1 MKLQAKIGNETSA
14 VSVKEEGNRLFAEID
29 GRKYGFEA
37 VQPETGQVSLRFD
50 DGRKIEAR
58 VELDA
63 EGRYI
68 VWIDGRSI
76 ELELADPKK
85 LRGSAAS
92 NAETSG
98 VADIKTAMP
107 GKVVRLIAAVGDT
120 VEKGDG
126 VIVVEAMK
134 MQNEIRSPKNGT
146 VSSVRVAEGDT
157 VKAGQILLSI
167 E

>member
-1 MKLQAKIGNETSA
+1 M
-14 VSVKEEGNRLFAEID
+14 
-29 GRKYGFEA
+29 
-37 VQPETGQVSLRFD
+37 
-50 DGRKIEAR
+50 
-58 VELDA
+58 
-63 EGRYI
+63 
-68 VWIDGRSI
+68 WIDGRSI
-76 ELELADPKK
+76 EVELADPKK
-85 LRGSAAS
+85 LRGSNTS
-92 NAETSG
+92 NADTAG

>member
-1 MKLQAKIGNETSA
+1 MKLQAKIGDETSA

-29 GRKYGFEA
+29 GRKYGLEA
-37 VQPETGQVSLRFD
+37 VRPETGQVSLRFD

-63 EGRYI
+63 EGRCV

-76 ELELADPKK
+76 EVELADPKK
-85 LRGSAAS
+85 LRGSNTS
-92 NAETSG
+92 NADTAG

-134 MQNEIRSPKNGT
+134 MQNELKSHRDGTIKEIRAS
-146 VSSVRVAEGDT
+146 EGEN
-157 VKAGQILLSI
+157 VNAGDVLVVI

>member
-1 MKLQAKIGNETSA
+1 MKLQAKIGDETSA

-29 GRKYGFEA
+29 GRKYGLEA
-37 VQPETGQVSLRFD
+37 VRPETGQVSLRFD

-63 EGRYI
+63 EGRCV

-76 ELELADPKK
+76 EVELADPKK
-85 LRGSAAS
+85 LRGSNTS
-92 NAETSG
+92 NADTAG

-134 MQNEIRSPKNGT
+134 MQNEVKAARDGV
-146 VSSVRVAEGDT
+146 VSEIKVSAGDT
-157 VKAGQILLSI
+157 VSAGQVLARL